1 MDRTKL
7 GKMSI
12 EELWTLHAEVADILS
27 RRMKAQKAKLEM
39 RLRKVL
45 GVVEQKRRP
54 YPKVLPKYSNP
65 KNPDETWSGRGKQP
79 RWVASQLGSGK
90 RLDQFLIRR
99 SA

>member
-12 EELWTLHAEVADILS
+12 EELWTLHAEVADILG

-54 YPKVLPKYSNP
+54 YPRFFPNIPIQKTLMKP
-65 KNPDETWSGRGKQP
+65 GRV
-79 RWVASQLGSGK
+79 VASSLGGWHPNSDLESGWTS
-90 RLDQFLIRR
+90 F
-99 SA
+99 